1 MVTERL
7 RRLLTILKLIQ
18 TGRATPD
25 SLARKCGLS
34 RRTIFRD
41 IEAIRTNGIPLVFNE
56 EQRRYYLA
64 QDFFLKSTHF
74 TPAEA
79 LALITLAFEIGDQS
93 KFPFFAAARN
103 ASLKLVSV
111 LPQELKE
118 YVAKIGDSVQY
129 LVEPRNRLDEHET
142 QFDLLLKASFRHLA
156 AAITYQSPVEPDEM
170 QLTLYPY
177 VIFFSCR
184 SWYVVGHSSLHDET
198 RTFNVGRIR
207 KIVLTGEL
215 FAVPGNFQLDEYL
228 GNAWHLIPESGADSQ
243 VILRFS
249 PKVAQNVSEV
259 AWHKTQKIVP
269 LENGGI
275 EFHVTVSGV
284 NEIAWWVLGY
294 GKEVEVVSPPSLRQ
308 IIRQHVEAMTEI
320 YSKPDVSEH
329 DTSEP
334 EA

>member
-1 MVTERL
+1 MVNERL
-7 RRLLTILKLIQ
+7 RRLLTILKLVQ

-25 SLARKCGLS
+25 SLARECGLS

-41 IEAIRTNGIPLVFNE
+41 VEAIRTAGIPLVFNE

-79 LALITLAFEIGDQS
+79 LAVITLAYEIGDQS
-93 KFPFFAAARN
+93 QFPFFTAARD
-103 ASLKLVSV
+103 AALKLVSI
-111 LPQELKE
+111 LPPDLKE
-118 YVAKIGDSVQY
+118 YIARIGDSVQY
-129 LVEPRNRLDEHET
+129 LVEPRNQLNEHET
-142 QFDLLLKASFRHLA
+142 QFDLLLKAQSLRYA
-156 AAITYQSPVEPDEM
+156 VDITYQSPAEPGEM
-170 QLTLYPY
+170 HLKLHPY
-177 VIFFSCR
+177 VIFFSRR
-184 SWYVVGHSSLHDET
+184 SWYTVGHSSLHGEL

-207 KIVLTGEL
+207 EITLTGET
-215 FAVPGNFQLDEYL
+215 FAVPDQFKLDDYL

-243 VILRFS
+243 VVLRFS

-259 AWHKTQKIVP
+259 AWHKMQKVIP
-269 LENGGI
+269 LEGGGI

-308 IIRQHVEAMTEI
+308 IIRQHAEAMMEI
-320 YSKPDVSEH
+320 YSNRV
-329 DTSEP
+329 
-334 EA
+334 

>member
-7 RRLLTILKLIQ
+7 RRLLTILKLLQ

-25 SLARKCGLS
+25 SLARDCGLS

-41 IEAIRTNGIPLVFNE
+41 IEAIRTAGLPLVFNE

-79 LALITLAFEIGDQS
+79 LALITLALEIGDNS
-93 KFPFFAAARN
+93 KFPFFAAARD

-118 YVAKIGDSVQY
+118 YVASFGDSVQY
-129 LVEPRNRLDEHET
+129 LVEPRNPLDEHEN
-142 QFDLLLKASFRHLA
+142 QFDLLLKSYSQRLA
-156 AAITYQSPVEPDEM
+156 VNITYQSPAEPEDM
-170 QLTLYPY
+170 RLVLHPY
-177 VIFFSCR
+177 VIFFSRR
-184 SWYVVGHSSLHDET
+184 SWYVVGRSSLHQEA

-207 KIVLTGEL
+207 AIEPTGES
-215 FAVPGNFQLDEYL
+215 FVVPSQFKLDRYL
-228 GNAWHLIPESGADSQ
+228 GNAWHLIPEPGRDSQ
-243 VILRFS
+243 VVLRFS

-259 AWHKTQKIVP
+259 DWHKTQKIVP
-269 LENGGI
+269 LDDGGI
-275 EFHVTVSGV
+275 EYHVTVSGV

-294 GKEVEVVSPPSLRQ
+294 GKEVEVVSPPSLRR
-308 IIRQHVEAMTEI
+308 IIRQHVEKMAQI
-320 YSKPDVSEH
+320 YRVP
-329 DTSEP
+329 
-334 EA
+334 

>member
-25 SLARKCGLS
+25 SLARECGLS
-34 RRTIFRD
+34 RRSIFRD
-41 IEAIRTNGIPLVFNE
+41 IEAIRTAGIPLVFNE

-64 QDFFLKSTHF
+64 QNFFLKSTHF

-118 YVAKIGDSVQY
+118 YVAKIGDTVQY
-129 LVEPRNRLDEHET
+129 LVEPRNRLDEHEN
-142 QFDLLLKASFRHLA
+142 QFDLLLKASSRHLA
-156 AAITYQSPVEPDEM
+156 VAVTYQSPAEPGEM
-170 QLTLYPY
+170 RLTLQPY
-177 VIFFSCR
+177 VVFFSRR
-184 SWYVVGHSSLHDET
+184 SWYVVGYSSLHGET

-207 KIVLTGEL
+207 EIALTGES
-215 FAVPGNFQLDEYL
+215 FAMHGNFHLDEYL
-228 GNAWHLIPESGADSQ
+228 GNAWHLIPESGQDSH

-249 PKVAQNVSEV
+249 PKVALNVSEV

-269 LENGGI
+269 LDNGGI
-275 EFHVTVSGV
+275 EFHVMVSGI

-294 GKEVEVVSPPSLRQ
+294 GKEVEVVSPLSLRR
-308 IIRQHVEAMTEI
+308 IIRQHVEALAEMYREGCG
-320 YSKPDVSEH
+320 S
-329 DTSEP
+329 
-334 EA
+334 

>member
-1 MVTERL
+1 MVNERL
-7 RRLLTILKLIQ
+7 RRLLTILKLVQ

-25 SLARKCGLS
+25 SLARECGLS

-41 IEAIRTNGIPLVFNE
+41 IEAIRTVGIPLVFNE

-79 LALITLAFEIGDQS
+79 LAVITLAYEIGDQS
-93 KFPFFAAARN
+93 QFPFFAAARD
-103 ASLKLVSV
+103 AALKLVSL
-111 LPQELKE
+111 LPSDLKE

-129 LVEPRNRLDEHET
+129 LVEPRNQLNEHET
-142 QFDLLLKASFRHLA
+142 QFDLLLKAQSLHFA
-156 AAITYQSPVEPDEM
+156 VGMTYQSPAEPDEM
-170 QLTLYPY
+170 RLQLHPY
-177 VIFFSCR
+177 VIFFSRR
-184 SWYVVGHSSLHDET
+184 SWYVVGHSSLHEET

-207 KIVLTGEL
+207 EIALTGES
-215 FAVPGNFQLDEYL
+215 FDVPHRFKLEEYL
-228 GNAWHLIPESGADSQ
+228 GNAWHLIPESGADSH

-269 LENGGI
+269 LDGGGI
-275 EFHVTVSGV
+275 EFHATVSGV

-294 GKEVEVVSPPSLRQ
+294 GKEVEVVSPLALRK
-308 IIRQHVEAMTEI
+308 IICQHVKAMTEI
-320 YSKPDVSEH
+320 YTKPFPCVFESKS
-329 DTSEP
+329 
-334 EA
+334 